1 MNLILGILGLLV
13 AIAAL
18 VAATNVFV
26 AAKLS
31 RNSRGVLTGL
41 GLLALL
47 FAGNALI
54 PVAVGTLVLSGVLA
68 AVAFKSLAPLL
79 ANEAPERAKARST
92 ETQPTLLLN
101 AIALAAICV
110 FATPAWVPTTQKTT
124 ELVKAKD
131 GSPAKLWQAITGPF
145 AGNPV
150 AELETLPDGQVQ
162 AKAMFNEGAV
172 NNQAPPRAL
181 PRTDLQPLQTV
192 TQTTLIGLG
201 VGTLLL
207 LVVFQGLLQK
217 RGSARTETSVS

>member
-1 MNLILGILGLLV
+1 MNLILGIFGLIV
-13 AIAAL
+13 VVGAL
-18 VAATNVFV
+18 TVATNVFV
-26 AAKLS
+26 AAKLA
-31 RNSRGVLTGL
+31 RNTRGVLTGL

-47 FAGNALI
+47 LAGNALI
-54 PVAVGTLVLSGVLA
+54 PLAVGSLVLSAVLA
-68 AVAFKSLAPLL
+68 AVAFKSLPPLL
-79 ANEAPERAKARST
+79 TNEAPERTKVRRT
-92 ETQPTLLLN
+92 ETQPLLLLA
-101 AIALAAICV
+101 AIALAAVCV
-110 FATPAWVPTTQKTT
+110 FATPAWIPTTQKTT

-131 GSPAKLWQAITGPF
+131 GSPAKLSQAIGGPF

-201 VGTLLL
+201 VGMLLL

-217 RGSARTETSVS
+217 HER